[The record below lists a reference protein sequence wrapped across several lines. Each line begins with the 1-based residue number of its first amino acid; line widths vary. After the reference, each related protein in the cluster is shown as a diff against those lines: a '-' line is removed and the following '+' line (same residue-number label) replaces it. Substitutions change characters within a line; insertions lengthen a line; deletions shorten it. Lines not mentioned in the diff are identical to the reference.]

1 MPAVLF
7 FSIEI
12 AMTMTEQLNALGSI
26 LAQGSLHSLFQ
37 PIICLSE
44 RRILGYEALSRGP
57 SNSPLHSPVALFSVA
72 SHAGRLSELE
82 IACRE
87 SACRRFSEQK
97 LPGKLFLN
105 ISPESL
111 METAHQPGRTLQLL
125 RDFGIPPS
133 QVVIE
138 LTEQT
143 PTDDFDLLQTALHHY
158 RDMGFA
164 IALDDL
170 GAGYSSLR
178 LWSELRPDYVK
189 IDRHFIDGI
198 HQDAL
203 KREFVGSILQIARAS
218 RAQVIAEGIELPE
231 ELAVLTEMGVDL
243 VQGYLLCRPQ
253 EQPPQEARLMLPK
266 QDNANLA
273 LSEEGSDL
281 SALLNEQPAVDQ
293 DTATAL
299 VLESFRRQ
307 ANLNSLAVL
316 DGRGHPVGIVHR
328 HSLSDALLKP
338 FATDLFARKPI
349 SRLMSDDFLA
359 VELSQSLQQVSR
371 LLTSRARQRI
381 EEDFIITLN
390 GDYLGL
396 GRVIDVLKL
405 ITELKIQQARYA
417 NPLTLLPGNV
427 PIQQCLTRLLQQ
439 RRESVICYV
448 DIDSFKPFND
458 IYGYGRGDEVLLCL
472 AQCLNDRVDPS
483 RDFVGH
489 IGGDD
494 FFTGAGPAG
503 LAQAAQPV
511 IGRFPHPMPALLS
524 HRTHRRRL
532 LRGVEPPGRAPGVRL
547 VVAVDR
553 CGAFVSTGLWTTGC
567 QPVGGAGLTG
577 QAPRQGCGRLQH
589 SCHRQHG
596 QRAAAALSLGGFRVL
611 VFEHSHHFRGMPGC
625 RRHTIGWPTETPQ
638 ALHTL
643 KEAGTRQ
650 AAGAL
655 ADDQRAAQWL
665 LGLGVQCGQVFKG
678 RGQRLH
684 RRRGELQALQQRAV
698 GQQMALAA
706 RLVQFV
712 E

>member
-1 MPAVLF
+1 
-7 FSIEI
+7 
-12 AMTMTEQLNALGSI
+12 MTTTEQLSALSSI
-26 LAQGSLHSLFQ
+26 LTQSGLHSLFQ
-37 PIICLSE
+37 PIISLSE

-57 SNSPLHSPVALFSVA
+57 SNSPLHSPVALFAVA
-72 SHAGRLSELE
+72 RQAGRLSELE

-87 SACRRFSEQK
+87 SACRRFNEQQ
-97 LPGKLFLN
+97 LPGMLFLN
-105 ISPESL
+105 VSPESL
-111 METAHQPGRTLQLL
+111 LEAAHQPGRTLQLL
-125 RDFGIPPS
+125 QDFGIPPS

-143 PTDDFDLLQTALHHY
+143 PTDDFQLLQTALHHY
-158 RDMGFA
+158 RAMGFS

-203 KREFVGSILQIARAS
+203 KREFVGSILQIAKAS

-231 ELAVLTEMGVDL
+231 ELTVLTEMGVDL

-253 EQPPQEARLMLPK
+253 EHPPRDARALMPR
-266 QDNANLA
+266 QDSTAVV
-273 LSEEGSDL
+273 LSEDGSDL
-281 SALLNEQPAVDQ
+281 SALLNEQPAVDR
-293 DTATAL
+293 DTPTAT
-299 VLESFRRQ
+299 VLEAFRRQ

-316 DGRGHPVGIVHR
+316 DELGQPCGIVHR

-349 SRLMSDDFLA
+349 SRLMNDDFLA

-371 LLTSRARQRI
+371 LITSRARQRI
-381 EEDFIITLN
+381 EEDFIITLD
-390 GDYLGL
+390 GGYLGL

-439 RRESVICYV
+439 QRESVICYV

-472 AQCLNDRVDPS
+472 AQCLNDRIDPS

-494 FFTGAGPAG
+494 FLLVLGPEDWRKRLNQLLDDFQSQCRRFYRSEHLEAGCFTAPNRQGVR
-503 LAQAAQPV
+503 QE
-511 IGRFPHPMPALLS
+511 FPLLS
-524 HRTHRRRL
+524 L
-532 LRGVEPPGRAPGVRL
+532 SIGVVRL
-547 VVAVDR
+547 HPQACEQLDASQLAELASQAKHHAKNVQGYSVHVIDSLVVS
-553 CGAFVSTGLWTTGC
+553 GHEEKL
-567 QPVGGAGLTG
+567 LTG
-577 QAPRQGCGRLQH
+577 
-589 SCHRQHG
+589 HR
-596 QRAAAALSLGGFRVL
+596 
-611 VFEHSHHFRGMPGC
+611 
-625 RRHTIGWPTETPQ
+625 
-638 ALHTL
+638 
-643 KEAGTRQ
+643 
-650 AAGAL
+650 
-655 ADDQRAAQWL
+655 
-665 LGLGVQCGQVFKG
+665 
-678 RGQRLH
+678 
-684 RRRGELQALQQRAV
+684 
-698 GQQMALAA
+698 
-706 RLVQFV
+706 
-712 E
+712 

>member
-1 MPAVLF
+1 
-7 FSIEI
+7 
-12 AMTMTEQLNALGSI
+12 MTTTEQLSALSSI
-26 LAQGSLHSLFQ
+26 LTQSGLHSLFQ

-44 RRILGYEALSRGP
+44 RRILGYEALTRGP
-57 SNSPLHSPVALFSVA
+57 SNSPLHSPIALFAVA
-72 SHAGRLSELE
+72 RQAGRLSELE
-82 IACRE
+82 IACRQ
-87 SACRRFSEQK
+87 SACRRFNEQQ

-105 ISPESL
+105 VSPESL
-111 METAHQPGRTLQLL
+111 LEAAHQPGRTLQLL
-125 RDFGIPPS
+125 QDLGIAPS

-143 PTDDFDLLQTALHHY
+143 PIDDFHLLQTALHHY
-158 RDMGFA
+158 RAMGFS

-203 KREFVGSILQIARAS
+203 KREFVGSILQIAKAS

-243 VQGYLLCRPQ
+243 VQGYLLGRPQ
-253 EQPPQEARLMLPK
+253 EHPSRDARAMMPK
-266 QDNANLA
+266 HDSSAVA
-273 LSEEGSDL
+273 LNDEGSDL
-281 SALLNEQPAVDQ
+281 SALLNDQPAVQRDTP
-293 DTATAL
+293 TAT
-299 VLESFRRQ
+299 VLEAFRRQ

-316 DGRGHPVGIVHR
+316 DEQGQPCGIVHR

-349 SRLMSDDFLA
+349 SRLMNDDFLA
-359 VELSQSLQQVSR
+359 VEMSQSLQQVSR
-371 LLTSRARQRI
+371 LITSRARQRI

-390 GDYLGL
+390 GGYLGL

-439 RRESVICYV
+439 ARESIICYV

-472 AQCLNDRVDPS
+472 AQCLNERIDPT

-494 FFTGAGPAG
+494 FLLVLGPEDWRKRLNQLLDDFQSQCRRFYRPEHLEAGCFVAPNRQG
-503 LAQAAQPV
+503 VRQE
-511 IGRFPHPMPALLS
+511 FALLS
-524 HRTHRRRL
+524 LSIGVVHLRPEACATLDASQLAEMASQAKHHAKGVVGFSVYL
-532 LRGVEPPGRAPGVRL
+532 LETGTAPIL
-547 VVAVDR
+547 
-553 CGAFVSTGLWTTGC
+553 
-567 QPVGGAGLTG
+567 QPTQLI
-577 QAPRQGCGRLQH
+577 
-589 SCHRQHG
+589 G
-596 QRAAAALSLGGFRVL
+596 QR
-611 VFEHSHHFRGMPGC
+611 
-625 RRHTIGWPTETPQ
+625 
-638 ALHTL
+638 
-643 KEAGTRQ
+643 
-650 AAGAL
+650 
-655 ADDQRAAQWL
+655 
-665 LGLGVQCGQVFKG
+665 
-678 RGQRLH
+678 
-684 RRRGELQALQQRAV
+684 
-698 GQQMALAA
+698 
-706 RLVQFV
+706 
-712 E
+712 

>member
-1 MPAVLF
+1 
-7 FSIEI
+7 
-12 AMTMTEQLNALGSI
+12 MTTTEQLSALSSI
-26 LAQGSLHSLFQ
+26 LAQSGLHSLFQ
-37 PIICLSE
+37 PIISLSE

-57 SNSPLHSPVALFSVA
+57 SNSPLHSPVALFAVA
-72 SHAGRLSELE
+72 RQAGRLSELE
-82 IACRE
+82 IACRQ
-87 SACRRFSEQK
+87 SACRRFNEQQ

-105 ISPESL
+105 VSPESL
-111 METAHQPGRTLQLL
+111 LEAAHQPGRTLQLL
-125 RDFGIPPS
+125 QDFGIEPN

-143 PTDDFDLLQTALHHY
+143 PTDDFQLLHTALHHY
-158 RDMGFA
+158 RAMGFS

-198 HQDAL
+198 HLDAL
-203 KREFVGSILQIARAS
+203 KREFVGSILQIANAS

-253 EQPPQEARLMLPK
+253 EHPPRDARTLMPRR
-266 QDNANLA
+266 DSSAVA
-273 LSEEGSDL
+273 LGEDGSDL
-281 SALLNEQPAVDQ
+281 SALLNDQPAVARHTP
-293 DTATAL
+293 TAT
-299 VLESFRRQ
+299 VLEAFRRQ

-316 DGRGHPVGIVHR
+316 DEQGQPCGIVHR

-359 VELSQSLQQVSR
+359 VELGQSLQQVSR
-371 LLTSRARQRI
+371 LITSRARQRI
-381 EEDFIITLN
+381 EEDFIITLDGN
-390 GDYLGL
+390 YLGL

-439 RRESVICYV
+439 QRESLICYV

-472 AQCLNDRVDPS
+472 AQCLNDRIDPS

-494 FFTGAGPAG
+494 FLLVLGPDDWRKR
-503 LAQAAQPV
+503 LNQ
-511 IGRFPHPMPALLS
+511 LLDDFQS
-524 HRTHRRRL
+524 
-532 LRGVEPPGRAPGVRL
+532 
-547 VVAVDR
+547 
-553 CGAFVSTGLWTTGC
+553 
-567 QPVGGAGLTG
+567 Q
-577 QAPRQGCGRLQH
+577 
-589 SCHRQHG
+589 
-596 QRAAAALSLGGFRVL
+596 
-611 VFEHSHHFRGMPGC
+611 C
-625 RRHTIGWPTETPQ
+625 RRFYRSEH
-638 ALHTL
+638 L
-643 KEAGTRQ
+643 EAGCFIAPNRQGTRQ
-650 AAGAL
+650 EFPLLSLSIGVVHLHPQACEQLDASQL
-655 ADDQRAAQWL
+655 AEMASQAKHHAKDVPGYSVHVMDSL
-665 LGLGVQCGQVFKG
+665 EGTG
-678 RGQRLH
+678 RGSEWLIAPLH
-684 RRRGELQALQQRAV
+684 ST
-698 GQQMALAA
+698 
-706 RLVQFV
+706 
-712 E
+712 

>member
-1 MPAVLF
+1 
-7 FSIEI
+7 
-12 AMTMTEQLNALGSI
+12 MTTTEQLSALSSI
-26 LAQGSLHSLFQ
+26 LAQSGLHSLFQ
-37 PIICLSE
+37 PIISLSE
-44 RRILGYEALSRGP
+44 RRILGYEALSRAP
-57 SNSPLHSPVALFSVA
+57 SNSPLHSPVALFAVA
-72 SHAGRLSELE
+72 RQAGRLSELE
-82 IACRE
+82 IACRH
-87 SACRRFSEQK
+87 SACRRFSEQL

-105 ISPESL
+105 VSPESL
-111 METAHQPGRTLQLL
+111 LEAAHQPGRTLQLL
-125 RDFGIPPS
+125 QDFGIPPS

-143 PTDDFDLLQTALHHY
+143 PIDDFQLLQNALHHY
-158 RDMGFA
+158 RDMGFS

-203 KREFVGSILQIARAS
+203 KREFVGSILQIAKAS
-218 RAQVIAEGIELPE
+218 RAKVIAEGIELAE

-253 EQPPQEARLMLPK
+253 EQPSQDAWAMMPK
-266 QDNANLA
+266 HDNTSVA
-273 LSEEGSDL
+273 LNDEGSDL
-281 SALLNEQPAVDQ
+281 SALLNDQPAVARNTP
-293 DTATAL
+293 TAN
-299 VLESFRRQ
+299 VLEAFRRQ

-316 DGRGHPVGIVHR
+316 DEQGQPCGIVHR

-349 SRLMSDDFLA
+349 SRLMNDDFLA
-359 VELSQSLQQVSR
+359 VELTQSLQQVSR
-371 LLTSRARQRI
+371 LITSRARQRI

-390 GDYLGL
+390 GHYLGL

-439 RRESVICYV
+439 GRESVICYV

-494 FFTGAGPAG
+494 FLLVLGPEDWRKRLNQLLDDFHSQCRRFYRSEHLEAGCFVAPNRQG
-503 LAQAAQPV
+503 IRQE
-511 IGRFPHPMPALLS
+511 FPLLS
-524 HRTHRRRL
+524 L
-532 LRGVEPPGRAPGVRL
+532 SIGVVHL
-547 VVAVDR
+547 Y
-553 CGAFVSTGLWTTGC
+553 
-567 QPVGGAGLTG
+567 
-577 QAPRQGCGRLQH
+577 
-589 SCHRQHG
+589 
-596 QRAAAALSLGGFRVL
+596 
-611 VFEHSHHFRGMPGC
+611 
-625 RRHTIGWPTETPQ
+625 PQ
-638 ALHTL
+638 ACGQLDSSQL
-643 KEAGTRQ
+643 AELASQ
-650 AAGAL
+650 AKHHAKNVQGYSVHVIDSLEAL
-655 ADDQRAAQWL
+655 ARQRNENLSAAD
-665 LGLGVQCGQVFKG
+665 
-678 RGQRLH
+678 
-684 RRRGELQALQQRAV
+684 
-698 GQQMALAA
+698 LAA
-706 RLVQFV
+706 PA
-712 E
+712 

>member
-1 MPAVLF
+1 
-7 FSIEI
+7 
-12 AMTMTEQLNALGSI
+12 MTTTEQLSALSSI
-26 LAQGSLHSLFQ
+26 LTQSGLHSLFQ

-44 RRILGYEALSRGP
+44 RRILGYEALTRGP
-57 SNSPLHSPVALFSVA
+57 SNSPLHSPIALFAVA
-72 SHAGRLSELE
+72 RQAGRLSELE
-82 IACRE
+82 IACRQ
-87 SACRRFSEQK
+87 SACRRFNEQQ

-105 ISPESL
+105 VSPESL
-111 METAHQPGRTLQLL
+111 LEAAHQPGRTLQLL
-125 RDFGIPPS
+125 QDLGIAPS

-143 PTDDFDLLQTALHHY
+143 PIDDFQLLQTALHHY
-158 RDMGFA
+158 RAMGFS

-203 KREFVGSILQIARAS
+203 KREFVGSILQIAKAS

-243 VQGYLLCRPQ
+243 VQGYLLGRPQ
-253 EQPPQEARLMLPK
+253 EHPSRDARALMPK
-266 QDNANLA
+266 HDSSAVA
-273 LSEEGSDL
+273 LNDEGSDL
-281 SALLNEQPAVDQ
+281 SALLNDQPAVQRDTP
-293 DTATAL
+293 TAT
-299 VLESFRRQ
+299 VLEAFRRQ

-316 DGRGHPVGIVHR
+316 DEQGQPCGIVHR

-349 SRLMSDDFLA
+349 SRLMNDDFLA
-359 VELSQSLQQVSR
+359 VEISQSLQQVSR
-371 LLTSRARQRI
+371 LITSRARQRI

-390 GDYLGL
+390 GSYLGL

-439 RRESVICYV
+439 ARESIICYV

-472 AQCLNDRVDPS
+472 AQCLNERIDPT

-494 FFTGAGPAG
+494 FLLVLGPEDWRKRLNQLLDDFQNQCRRFYRPEHLEAGCFIAPNRQG
-503 LAQAAQPV
+503 VRQE
-511 IGRFPHPMPALLS
+511 FALLS
-524 HRTHRRRL
+524 LSIGVVHLRPEACATLDASQLAEMASQAKHHAKGVVGFSVYL
-532 LRGVEPPGRAPGVRL
+532 L
-547 VVAVDR
+547 D
-553 CGAFVSTGLWTTGC
+553 
-567 QPVGGAGLTG
+567 
-577 QAPRQGCGRLQH
+577 
-589 SCHRQHG
+589 
-596 QRAAAALSLGGFRVL
+596 AAAPPAQTSQL
-611 VFEHSHHFRGMPGC
+611 VG
-625 RRHTIGWPTETPQ
+625 
-638 ALHTL
+638 
-643 KEAGTRQ
+643 
-650 AAGAL
+650 
-655 ADDQRAAQWL
+655 
-665 LGLGVQCGQVFKG
+665 
-678 RGQRLH
+678 
-684 RRRGELQALQQRAV
+684 
-698 GQQMALAA
+698 
-706 RLVQFV
+706 
-712 E
+712 

>member
-1 MPAVLF
+1 
-7 FSIEI
+7 
-12 AMTMTEQLNALGSI
+12 MTTTEQLSALSSI
-26 LAQGSLHSLFQ
+26 LAQSGLHSLFQ
-37 PIICLSE
+37 PIISLSE

-57 SNSPLHSPVALFSVA
+57 SNSPLHSPVALFAVA
-72 SHAGRLSELE
+72 RQAGRLSELE
-82 IACRE
+82 IACRQ
-87 SACRRFSEQK
+87 SACRRFNEQK

-105 ISPESL
+105 VSPESL
-111 METAHQPGRTLQLL
+111 LEAAHQPGRTLQLL
-125 RDFGIPPS
+125 QDFGIAPN

-143 PTDDFDLLQTALHHY
+143 PTDDFQLLHTALHHY
-158 RDMGFA
+158 RAMGFS

-203 KREFVGSILQIARAS
+203 KREFVGSILQIAKAS

-253 EQPPQEARLMLPK
+253 EHPPRDARALMPRR
-266 QDNANLA
+266 DSSAVA
-273 LSEEGSDL
+273 LGDDGSDL
-281 SALLNEQPAVDQ
+281 SALLNDQPAVPRDTP
-293 DTATAL
+293 TAT
-299 VLESFRRQ
+299 VLEAFRRQ

-316 DGRGHPVGIVHR
+316 DEHDQPCGIVHR

-359 VELSQSLQQVSR
+359 VEISQSLQQVSR
-371 LLTSRARQRI
+371 LITSRARQRI

-390 GDYLGL
+390 GHYLGL

-439 RRESVICYV
+439 QRESVICYV

-458 IYGYGRGDEVLLCL
+458 LYGYGRGDEVLLCL
-472 AQCLNDRVDPS
+472 AQCLNERIDPS

-494 FFTGAGPAG
+494 FLLVLGPDDWRKRLNQLLDDFHSQCRRFYRSEHLEAGCFTAPNRQGVR
-503 LAQAAQPV
+503 QE
-511 IGRFPHPMPALLS
+511 FPLLS
-524 HRTHRRRL
+524 LSIGVVHLHPQVCAQLDASQLAEMASQAKHHAKNVQGWSVHVIDSLVGMGGSVECDIALPQVIRR
-532 LRGVEPPGRAPGVRL
+532 
-547 VVAVDR
+547 
-553 CGAFVSTGLWTTGC
+553 
-567 QPVGGAGLTG
+567 
-577 QAPRQGCGRLQH
+577 
-589 SCHRQHG
+589 
-596 QRAAAALSLGGFRVL
+596 
-611 VFEHSHHFRGMPGC
+611 
-625 RRHTIGWPTETPQ
+625 
-638 ALHTL
+638 
-643 KEAGTRQ
+643 
-650 AAGAL
+650 
-655 ADDQRAAQWL
+655 
-665 LGLGVQCGQVFKG
+665 
-678 RGQRLH
+678 
-684 RRRGELQALQQRAV
+684 
-698 GQQMALAA
+698 
-706 RLVQFV
+706 
-712 E
+712 

>member
-1 MPAVLF
+1 
-7 FSIEI
+7 
-12 AMTMTEQLNALGSI
+12 MTTTEQLSALSSI
-26 LAQGSLHSLFQ
+26 LAQSGLHSLFQ
-37 PIICLSE
+37 PIISLSE

-57 SNSPLHSPVALFSVA
+57 SNSPLHSPVALFAVA
-72 SHAGRLSELE
+72 RQAGRLSELE
-82 IACRE
+82 IACRQ
-87 SACRRFSEQK
+87 SACKRFSEQQ

-105 ISPESL
+105 VSPESL
-111 METAHQPGRTLQLL
+111 LEAAHQPGRTLQLL
-125 RDFGIPPS
+125 EDFGIPPS

-143 PTDDFDLLQTALHHY
+143 PIDDFQLLQNALHHY
-158 RDMGFA
+158 RDMGFS

-203 KREFVGSILQIARAS
+203 KREFVGSILQIAKAS
-218 RAQVIAEGIELPE
+218 RAQVIAEGIELTE

-253 EQPPQEARLMLPK
+253 EQPPRDARAMMPK
-266 QDNANLA
+266 HDHTSVA
-273 LSEEGSDL
+273 LNDDGSDL
-281 SALLNEQPAVDQ
+281 SALLNEQPAVARNTP
-293 DTATAL
+293 TAN
-299 VLESFRRQ
+299 VLEAFRRQ

-316 DGRGHPVGIVHR
+316 DEQGQPCGIVHR

-349 SRLMSDDFLA
+349 SRLMNDDFLA

-371 LLTSRARQRI
+371 LITSRARQRI

-390 GDYLGL
+390 GHYLGL

-427 PIQQCLTRLLQQ
+427 PIQQCLSRLLQQ
-439 RRESVICYV
+439 ARESVICYV

-494 FFTGAGPAG
+494 FLLVLGPEDW
-503 LAQAAQPV
+503 
-511 IGRFPHPMPALLS
+511 
-524 HRTHRRRL
+524 RRRL
-532 LRGVEPPGRAPGVRL
+532 NQLLDDFHSQCRRFYRSEHLEAGCFVAPN
-547 VVAVDR
+547 
-553 CGAFVSTGLWTTGC
+553 
-567 QPVGGAGLTG
+567 
-577 QAPRQGCGRLQH
+577 RQGIRQEFPLLSLSIGVVHLYPQACGQLDSSQLAELASQAKHHAKNIQGYSIHVIDSLEAAASLGTQNLSEPLRDQ
-589 SCHRQHG
+589 SAD
-596 QRAAAALSLGGFRVL
+596 RAASV
-611 VFEHSHHFRGMPGC
+611 
-625 RRHTIGWPTETPQ
+625 
-638 ALHTL
+638 
-643 KEAGTRQ
+643 
-650 AAGAL
+650 
-655 ADDQRAAQWL
+655 
-665 LGLGVQCGQVFKG
+665 
-678 RGQRLH
+678 
-684 RRRGELQALQQRAV
+684 
-698 GQQMALAA
+698 
-706 RLVQFV
+706 
-712 E
+712 

>member
-1 MPAVLF
+1 
-7 FSIEI
+7 
-12 AMTMTEQLNALGSI
+12 MTTTEQLSALSSI
-26 LAQGSLHSLFQ
+26 LTQSGLHSLFQ

-44 RRILGYEALSRGP
+44 RRILGYEALTRGP
-57 SNSPLHSPVALFSVA
+57 SNSPLHSPIALFAVA
-72 SHAGRLSELE
+72 RQAGRLSELE
-82 IACRE
+82 IACRQ
-87 SACRRFSEQK
+87 SACRRFNEQQ

-105 ISPESL
+105 VSPESL
-111 METAHQPGRTLQLL
+111 LEAAHQPGRTLQLL
-125 RDFGIPPS
+125 QDFGIPPS

-143 PTDDFDLLQTALHHY
+143 PIDDFQLLQTALHHY
-158 RDMGFA
+158 RAMGFS

-203 KREFVGSILQIARAS
+203 KREFVGSILQIAKAS

-243 VQGYLLCRPQ
+243 VQGYLLGRPQ
-253 EQPPQEARLMLPK
+253 EHPPRDARALMPK
-266 QDNANLA
+266 HDSSAVA
-273 LSEEGSDL
+273 LNDEGSDL
-281 SALLNEQPAVDQ
+281 SALLNDQPAVNRETP
-293 DTATAL
+293 TAT
-299 VLESFRRQ
+299 VLEAFRRQ

-316 DGRGHPVGIVHR
+316 DEQGQPCGIVHR

-349 SRLMSDDFLA
+349 SRLMNDDFLA
-359 VELSQSLQQVSR
+359 VEMSQSLQQVSR
-371 LLTSRARQRI
+371 LITSRARQRI

-390 GDYLGL
+390 GSYLGL

-439 RRESVICYV
+439 GRESVICYV

-472 AQCLNDRVDPS
+472 AQCLNERVDPS

-494 FFTGAGPAG
+494 FLLVLGPEDWRKRLNQLLDDFQSQCRRFYRPEHLEAGCFVAPNRQG
-503 LAQAAQPV
+503 IRQE
-511 IGRFPHPMPALLS
+511 FPLLS
-524 HRTHRRRL
+524 L
-532 LRGVEPPGRAPGVRL
+532 SIGVVHLHPEACAQLDASQLAEMASQAKHHAKNVPGYSVHL
-547 VVAVDR
+547 ID
-553 CGAFVSTGLWTTGC
+553 S
-567 QPVGGAGLTG
+567 
-577 QAPRQGCGRLQH
+577 
-589 SCHRQHG
+589 
-596 QRAAAALSLGGFRVL
+596 LSLSNL
-611 VFEHSHHFRGMPGC
+611 HQLK
-625 RRHTIGWPTETPQ
+625 TIE
-638 ALHTL
+638 
-643 KEAGTRQ
+643 
-650 AAGAL
+650 
-655 ADDQRAAQWL
+655 
-665 LGLGVQCGQVFKG
+665 
-678 RGQRLH
+678 
-684 RRRGELQALQQRAV
+684 
-698 GQQMALAA
+698 
-706 RLVQFV
+706 QF
-712 E
+712 

>member
-1 MPAVLF
+1 
-7 FSIEI
+7 
-12 AMTMTEQLNALGSI
+12 MTTTEQLSALSSI
-26 LAQGSLHSLFQ
+26 LTQSGLHSLFQ

-44 RRILGYEALSRGP
+44 RRILGYEALTRGP
-57 SNSPLHSPVALFSVA
+57 SNSPLHSPIALFAVA
-72 SHAGRLSELE
+72 RQAGRLSELE
-82 IACRE
+82 IACRQ
-87 SACRRFSEQK
+87 SACRRFNEQQ

-105 ISPESL
+105 VSPESL
-111 METAHQPGRTLQLL
+111 LEAAHQPGRTLQLL
-125 RDFGIPPS
+125 QDLGIAPS

-143 PTDDFDLLQTALHHY
+143 PIDDFQLLQTALHHY
-158 RDMGFA
+158 RAMGFS

-203 KREFVGSILQIARAS
+203 KREFVGSILQIAKAS

-243 VQGYLLCRPQ
+243 VQGYLLGRPQ
-253 EQPPQEARLMLPK
+253 EHPSRDARAMMPK
-266 QDNANLA
+266 HDSSAVA
-273 LSEEGSDL
+273 LNDEGSDL
-281 SALLNEQPAVDQ
+281 SALLNDQPAVQRDTP
-293 DTATAL
+293 TAT
-299 VLESFRRQ
+299 VLEAFRRQ

-316 DGRGHPVGIVHR
+316 DEQGQPCGIVHR

-349 SRLMSDDFLA
+349 SRLMNDDFLA
-359 VELSQSLQQVSR
+359 VEISQSLQQVSR
-371 LLTSRARQRI
+371 LITSRARQRI

-390 GDYLGL
+390 GSYLGL

-439 RRESVICYV
+439 ARESIICYV

-472 AQCLNDRVDPS
+472 AQCLNERIDPT

-494 FFTGAGPAG
+494 FLLVLGPEDWRKRLNQLLDDFQSQCRRFYRPEHLEAGCFIAPNRQG
-503 LAQAAQPV
+503 VRQE
-511 IGRFPHPMPALLS
+511 FALLS
-524 HRTHRRRL
+524 LSIGVVH
-532 LRGVEPPGRAPGVRL
+532 LRPEA
-547 VVAVDR
+547 
-553 CGAFVSTGLWTTGC
+553 C
-567 QPVGGAGLTG
+567 
-577 QAPRQGCGRLQH
+577 
-589 SCHRQHG
+589 
-596 QRAAAALSLGGFRVL
+596 AALDASQLAEMASQAKHHAKGVVGFSVYLLDAIAPPAQTSQL
-611 VFEHSHHFRGMPGC
+611 VG
-625 RRHTIGWPTETPQ
+625 
-638 ALHTL
+638 
-643 KEAGTRQ
+643 
-650 AAGAL
+650 
-655 ADDQRAAQWL
+655 
-665 LGLGVQCGQVFKG
+665 
-678 RGQRLH
+678 
-684 RRRGELQALQQRAV
+684 
-698 GQQMALAA
+698 
-706 RLVQFV
+706 
-712 E
+712 

>member
-1 MPAVLF
+1 
-7 FSIEI
+7 
-12 AMTMTEQLNALGSI
+12 MTTTEQLSALSSI
-26 LAQGSLHSLFQ
+26 LTQSGLHSLFQ

-44 RRILGYEALSRGP
+44 RRILGYEALTRGP
-57 SNSPLHSPVALFSVA
+57 SNSPLHSPIALFAVA
-72 SHAGRLSELE
+72 RQAGRLSELE
-82 IACRE
+82 IACRQ
-87 SACRRFSEQK
+87 SACRRFNEQQ

-105 ISPESL
+105 VSPESL
-111 METAHQPGRTLQLL
+111 LEAAHQPGRTLQLL
-125 RDFGIPPS
+125 QDLGIAPS

-143 PTDDFDLLQTALHHY
+143 PIDDFQLLQTALHHY
-158 RDMGFA
+158 RAMGFS

-203 KREFVGSILQIARAS
+203 KREFVGSILQIAKAS

-243 VQGYLLCRPQ
+243 VQGYLLGRPQ
-253 EQPPQEARLMLPK
+253 EHPSRDARALMPK
-266 QDNANLA
+266 HDSSAVA
-273 LSEEGSDL
+273 LNDEGSDL
-281 SALLNEQPAVDQ
+281 SALLNDQPAVQ
-293 DTATAL
+293 RGTPTAT
-299 VLESFRRQ
+299 VLEAFRRQ

-316 DGRGHPVGIVHR
+316 DEQGQPCGIVHR

-349 SRLMSDDFLA
+349 SRLMNDDFLA
-359 VELSQSLQQVSR
+359 VEISQSLQQVSR
-371 LLTSRARQRI
+371 LITSRARQRI

-390 GDYLGL
+390 GSYLGL

-439 RRESVICYV
+439 ARESIICYV

-472 AQCLNDRVDPS
+472 AQCLNERIDPT

-494 FFTGAGPAG
+494 FLLVLGPEDWRKRLNQLLDDFQSQCRRFYRPEHLEAGCFIAPNRQG
-503 LAQAAQPV
+503 VRQE
-511 IGRFPHPMPALLS
+511 FALLS
-524 HRTHRRRL
+524 LSIGVVH
-532 LRGVEPPGRAPGVRL
+532 LRPEA
-547 VVAVDR
+547 
-553 CGAFVSTGLWTTGC
+553 C
-567 QPVGGAGLTG
+567 
-577 QAPRQGCGRLQH
+577 
-589 SCHRQHG
+589 
-596 QRAAAALSLGGFRVL
+596 AALDASQLAEMASQAKHHAKGVVGFSVYLLDPTASPKASHL
-611 VFEHSHHFRGMPGC
+611 VG
-625 RRHTIGWPTETPQ
+625 
-638 ALHTL
+638 
-643 KEAGTRQ
+643 
-650 AAGAL
+650 
-655 ADDQRAAQWL
+655 
-665 LGLGVQCGQVFKG
+665 
-678 RGQRLH
+678 
-684 RRRGELQALQQRAV
+684 
-698 GQQMALAA
+698 
-706 RLVQFV
+706 
-712 E
+712 

>member
-1 MPAVLF
+1 
-7 FSIEI
+7 
-12 AMTMTEQLNALGSI
+12 MTTTEQLSALSSI
-26 LAQGSLHSLFQ
+26 LAQSGLHSLFQ
-37 PIICLSE
+37 PIISLSE

-72 SHAGRLSELE
+72 RQAGRLSELE
-82 IACRE
+82 IACRH
-87 SACRRFSEQK
+87 SACKRFSEQH

-105 ISPESL
+105 VSPESL
-111 METAHQPGRTLQLL
+111 LEATHQPGRTLQLL
-125 RDFGIPPS
+125 QDFGIPPS
-133 QVVIE
+133 QIVIE
-138 LTEQT
+138 LTEQA
-143 PTDDFDLLQTALHHY
+143 PIDDFQLLQNALHHY
-158 RDMGFA
+158 RDMGFS

-203 KREFVGSILQIARAS
+203 KREFVGSILQIAKAS
-218 RAQVIAEGIELPE
+218 RAQVIAEGIELTE

-253 EQPPQEARLMLPK
+253 EQPPRDTRVMMPK
-266 QDNANLA
+266 HDNTSVA
-273 LSEEGSDL
+273 LNDEGSDL
-281 SALLNEQPAVDQ
+281 SALLNEQPAVARN
-293 DTATAL
+293 TATAN
-299 VLESFRRQ
+299 VLEAFRRQ

-316 DGRGHPVGIVHR
+316 DEQGQPCGIVHR

-349 SRLMSDDFLA
+349 SRLMNDDFLA

-371 LLTSRARQRI
+371 LITSRARQRI

-390 GDYLGL
+390 GHYLGL

-427 PIQQCLTRLLQQ
+427 PIQQCLSRLLQQ
-439 RRESVICYV
+439 GRESVICYV

-494 FFTGAGPAG
+494 FLLVLGPEDWRKRLNQLLDDFHSQCRRFYRNEHLEAGCFVAPNRQG
-503 LAQAAQPV
+503 ERQE
-511 IGRFPHPMPALLS
+511 FPLLS
-524 HRTHRRRL
+524 L
-532 LRGVEPPGRAPGVRL
+532 SIGVVHLHPLACEQLDASQL
-547 VVAVDR
+547 AEL
-553 CGAFVSTGLWTTGC
+553 AS
-567 QPVGGAGLTG
+567 
-577 QAPRQGCGRLQH
+577 QAKHHAKNVQGYSIH
-589 SCHRQHG
+589 VID
-596 QRAAAALSLGGFRVL
+596 SL
-611 VFEHSHHFRGMPGC
+611 
-625 RRHTIGWPTETPQ
+625 ET
-638 ALHTL
+638 
-643 KEAGTRQ
+643 
-650 AAGAL
+650 
-655 ADDQRAAQWL
+655 
-665 LGLGVQCGQVFKG
+665 V
-678 RGQRLH
+678 
-684 RRRGELQALQQRAV
+684 
-698 GQQMALAA
+698 
-706 RLVQFV
+706 
-712 E
+712 